1 VLVPDQFIPLA
12 ESSGFIHELTSHV
25 LNLSL
30 DQAKTW
36 IDSGSPLS
44 MSVNLSAR
52 CLLDS
57 TLPETVRIALE
68 RTGVPAGLLM
78 LEITESA
85 IMSDP
90 VRAGEVIR
98 RLHSLGVLLSID
110 DFGTGYTSM
119 SYLRDLPV
127 DELKIDRSFVMRM
140 LRDTKDAVIV
150 HTSID
155 LAHRLGMRAI
165 AEGVEDETTWRAL
178 QALDCDAAQGY
189 LFSRALP
196 GDQLLAW
203 LTLWRIEHSISQ
215 TPLAPRR

>member
-1 VLVPDQFIPLA
+1 M
-12 ESSGFIHELTSHV
+12 

-155 LAHRLGMRAI
+155 LARRLGMRAI
-165 AEGVEDETTWRAL
+165 AEGVEDETPGTRSRLWTATPRRATCSAERYRATSSWRGSPSGASNTPSHKL
-178 QALDCDAAQGY
+178 
-189 LFSRALP
+189 RWLP
-196 GDQLLAW
+196 GGNECDPC
-203 LTLWRIEHSISQ
+203 RG
-215 TPLAPRR
+215 RD